1 MKILV
6 VGGSGFIGRELSK
19 ALALAK
25 HQVIIMSRSLL
36 TASIF
41 PVINSL
47 DDLEANYEVIINL
60 AGESLNKRRWNESIK
75 DEIVNSRLSI
85 TGKIID
91 YIKHAKIKPKLLI
104 SGSAIGYY
112 GSHLSKIFAEDSLP
126 VDNNFT
132 HNLCNQWESLAMQAN
147 ELGVRVCLLRTGI
160 VLEKNGGALKEM
172 LMPFK
177 LGLGCS
183 FGDGAQFMSWIHM
196 QDMVGAIEFL
206 LDHDNLKGPFN
217 LTAPEALSNKDF
229 SQKLASILHRPL
241 WFNMPKFLVK
251 LIFGEMGEKL
261 LLEGQ
266 NVFPAKLIQ
275 AGYKFKYPTLESS
288 LYDILK

>member
-91 YIKHAKIKPKLLI
+91 YIKPHKIEDVQYAEIIDDL
-104 SGSAIGYY
+104 YND
-112 GSHLSKIFAEDSLP
+112 KIDMNYTSFVKYCYSIT
-126 VDNNFT
+126 NN
-132 HNLCNQWESLAMQAN
+132 
-147 ELGVRVCLLRTGI
+147 
-160 VLEKNGGALKEM
+160 
-172 LMPFK
+172 
-177 LGLGCS
+177 
-183 FGDGAQFMSWIHM
+183 
-196 QDMVGAIEFL
+196 
-206 LDHDNLKGPFN
+206 
-217 LTAPEALSNKDF
+217 
-229 SQKLASILHRPL
+229 RPR
-241 WFNMPKFLVK
+241 
-251 LIFGEMGEKL
+251 I
-261 LLEGQ
+261 
-266 NVFPAKLIQ
+266 
-275 AGYKFKYPTLESS
+275 Y
-288 LYDILK
+288 